1 MIVLNK
7 VIEVVEFSSR
17 IYQSKV
23 SNKKMEEKII
33 IGSKYQVLVYHDS
46 HNSNQSGKRKIK
58 IRFSAFLL
66 LMHLTVSSYQSIF
79 IVIV

>member
-23 SNKKMEEKII
+23 SNKKMEDKII
-33 IGSKYQVLVYHDS
+33 IGSKYQVLVYHDF